1 MNSLQCEKID
11 RQSKK
16 IDTQSQKLDLLA
28 RILYKEADGKV
39 IEVNETKKKQELVV
53 LQSKRNPSQCEVLRG
68 QTSHVEK
75 QLKRKHNDMKV
86 VGKIDS
92 YKNPINLL
100 NRFGE
105 TIKSTRDDRFHKSSN
120 KILLK
125 DGHTCDD
132 LMDVFR
138 TLDDDKHS
146 IAEEVKQCL

>member
-1 MNSLQCEKID
+1 
-11 RQSKK
+11 
-16 IDTQSQKLDLLA
+16 
-28 RILYKEADGKV
+28 
-39 IEVNETKKKQELVV
+39 
-53 LQSKRNPSQCEVLRG
+53 
-68 QTSHVEK
+68 
-75 QLKRKHNDMKV
+75 MKV

-105 TIKSTRDDRFHKSSN
+105 TIKSTRDDRFQKSSN

-125 DGHTCDD
+125 DGHTFDI